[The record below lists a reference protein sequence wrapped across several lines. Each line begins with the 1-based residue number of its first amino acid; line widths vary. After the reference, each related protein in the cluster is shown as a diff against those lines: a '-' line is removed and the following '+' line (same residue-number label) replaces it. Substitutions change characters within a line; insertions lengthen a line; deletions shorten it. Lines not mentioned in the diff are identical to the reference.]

1 MTATVVSR
9 PGVTPS
15 GLSVVRSGSNAILT
29 WIPGA
34 DATGHSVLAVAEGD
48 TKSALD
54 LPGTARRYTFTGLE
68 RKIYTYYVY
77 GKDASGSLVAPDGSS
92 YSASVVGS
100 GPRELDVKPRN
111 LSVVRSGST
120 AILTWTPGA
129 DAASQ
134 IVGAIIGADTA
145 SLKRA
150 TLGGTANDHAF
161 TGLTSGLYTYIV
173 VGLDEYGAYR
183 SPSGSWYYDWVTD
196 TQ

>member
-1 MTATVVSR
+1 MLSSPGYRERTRRATA
-9 PGVTPS
+9 
-15 GLSVVRSGSNAILT
+15 
-29 WIPGA
+29 
-34 DATGHSVLAVAEGD
+34 VLAVAEGD

-54 LPGTARRYTFTGLE
+54 LPRDRAQIYLSRAWSGRYIGTTC
-68 RKIYTYYVY
+68 Y
-77 GKDASGSLVAPDGSS
+77 GKDASGSLVAPDGTS

-134 IVGAIIGADTA
+134 IVGAIIGVDTT

-161 TGLTSGLYTYIV
+161 TGLRVGRLYVHSGRIGRVRRLPFAERQLVLLT
-173 VGLDEYGAYR
+173 GLRTR
-183 SPSGSWYYDWVTD
+183 SRRRQG
-196 TQ
+196 